1 MWWNMCLGKIM
12 LTEHRSEL
20 GHTKSQTRKDRQGT
34 VTTECA
40 QNKHDSPRARLRMYP
55 EAWTRVEAPAKR
67 PTDTRYC
74 VRDGK
79 QEEGFQN
86 ITEVYEL
93 GSHEDYKE
101 SNRLRKHGTRPRF
114 GGVPEDDRSSLTH
127 LRFCYLLRETA
138 LLCGRGY
145 FRIFTVFS
153 VSKSL
158 TLAAIW
164 RQRHLYQITQ
174 HVYETNCSMP
184 KHSFSILPSSE

>member
-1 MWWNMCLGKIM
+1 M
-12 LTEHRSEL
+12 
-20 GHTKSQTRKDRQGT
+20 
-34 VTTECA
+34 
-40 QNKHDSPRARLRMYP
+40 
-55 EAWTRVEAPAKR
+55 EAPPKR
-67 PTDTRYC
+67 PPDIRYC

-86 ITEVYEL
+86 IAEVYEL

-101 SNRLRKHGTRPRF
+101 SNSPRKHGRRPRF
-114 GGVPEDDRSSLTH
+114 GGVPEDDRSSLTN

-158 TLAAIW
+158 TLAAI
-164 RQRHLYQITQ
+164 
-174 HVYETNCSMP
+174 
-184 KHSFSILPSSE
+184 